1 MPANLRLGSHVTVGI
16 GVDVVDLD
24 RFESIVNRRPRFV
37 DRVFTA
43 DEREYCDRARQSS
56 IRSQRYAARF
66 AAKEAVMKV
75 LGCGLGGYAFHD
87 VSVVRDEESGEPGL
101 VVHGKAAALAGERGI
116 TRWHL
121 SLTHS
126 DAVAIAFVVAD

>member
-1 MPANLRLGSHVTVGI
+1 MTVGI
-16 GVDVVDLD
+16 GVDVVDLE
-24 RFESIVNRRPRFV
+24 RFDSIVHRRPNFV
-37 DRVFTA
+37 DRVFTE
-43 DEREYCDRARQSS
+43 DEREYCDRAHRASV
-56 IRSQRYAARF
+56 RSQRYAARF

-87 VSVVRDEESGEPGL
+87 VAVARDDQSGEPAL

-126 DAVAIAFVVAD
+126 DVVAIAFVVAE